1 MAVARFLQNSLK
13 GRRISSIAV
22 ETDLALMKSE
32 VTIAIDLTDMETQL
46 VLA

>member
-1 MAVARFLQNSLK
+1 MAVAHVLQNSPK
-13 GRRISSIAV
+13 GRSVSSIAV
-22 ETDLALMKSE
+22 KTDIALMKFE